1 MGVRSWIKDP
11 FSAMSHWFGAA
22 LGVVGLAA
30 LIEAGRASPGRMAAL
45 TIYGGTLILLF
56 VCSALA
62 HSIRGSA
69 RVQDHLTRL
78 DCAAIF
84 FLIAGT
90 YTPVCIIA
98 LHGPLGAAILIAQ
111 WTLAT
116 IGAAVVLLGRGKSNL
131 PRTVLYLCMG
141 WMGLIAG
148 IPVLHS
154 LSPGA
159 IAWLL
164 APTILAAGSG
174 TIAGSGS
181 VRIAPGDSTAAARS
195 IASRRTDSSPT
206 LSLCNAMCWPTPYG
220 FSSGKR
226 MRTCRKLPGVSSR
239 QCRPDC
245 SRWAPW
251 YIPA

>member
-1 MGVRSWIKDP
+1 MGVRSRIKDP
-11 FSAMSHWFGAA
+11 FSALSHWFGAA
-22 LGVVGLAA
+22 LGVVGLVA
-30 LIEAGRASPGRMAAL
+30 LVEAGHASPGRMAAL

-69 RVQDHLTRL
+69 RIQDHLTRL

-111 WTLAT
+111 WTLAA

-148 IPVLHS
+148 IPVIHA

-164 APTILAAGSG
+164 AGGAAYSIGAIIFITNRPHLWPGRFLAHDLWHVMVLIGSACHFIMILCFVA
-174 TIAGSGS
+174 
-181 VRIAPGDSTAAARS
+181 
-195 IASRRTDSSPT
+195 
-206 LSLCNAMCWPTPYG
+206 
-220 FSSGKR
+220 
-226 MRTCRKLPGVSSR
+226 
-239 QCRPDC
+239 
-245 SRWAPW
+245 
-251 YIPA
+251 